1 MTATQPTTSFHTT
14 PGDPFQVMEYTL
26 GNGMKLFLS
35 VNPFEPRIFT
45 NIAVRAGSKQDPAE
59 TTGLAHYMEHMLF
72 KGTSRIGALD
82 WDREKVLLD
91 RISDLYE
98 QHRRAETEEERLAI
112 YAEIDRVSNE
122 AAPLAAANE
131 YDKLSGA
138 IGANHTNAYTWLDQT
153 VYVNEIPCN
162 ELERWMRLESERFRM
177 MALRLFHT
185 ELETVYEEF
194 NISQDRD
201 FRKVGNALRAM
212 LYPTHPYGTQTTLG
226 SPEHLKRPSHVN
238 IQRYF
243 HTYYVPNNMAMLLAG
258 DFDPGEAVELAER
271 FFGSYEP
278 RFVPPFHF
286 EKQAQINGPLR
297 KEVFG
302 QEGPYLQMAWR
313 FGPAAAEEQV
323 VLQMVRRL
331 LFNNQ
336 AGLLDIHLNQNQLVL
351 ESEAWSWPN
360 ADYTA
365 FGVYAKP
372 REGQTLEE
380 AEQLLLQQI
389 ERLQQGDFDDRL
401 LEAVVKDYKLEEW
414 KALESNA
421 ERISRMTYAFINGM
435 PWAQMSGRIAAM
447 ERITKDEVTA
457 FAREHLRSDNYV
469 VVYKRQGPDPG
480 VIKVEKP
487 PITPVTLN
495 REGVSDFAKAF
506 LSIQT
511 EPILPV
517 FEDFDARIRTH
528 TLSNGLSFDYVY
540 NPASPLFRLDYI
552 FEMGKSSD
560 PSFAIAMNYLPYLG
574 TTRKSAVQIKQEL
587 FRLGLSFEATC
598 NDERAYLT
606 LSGLEES
613 FEEGLQLLEE
623 LLAGVQNDAQALQN
637 IISDTLLHRRNA
649 KQDRNVILRDAMNAY
664 ARFGPESPFT
674 FRLPEADLRALQADQ
689 LTGRIKA
696 LNGLE
701 HRVYYYGQKDR
712 EEVARLLEKH
722 HVSPTVPKPVPQLR
736 IFQEVD
742 TAKHQV
748 LFVDFPIVQADVLLV
763 SKGTPNFN
771 AEEYLY
777 RDWYNEYFGYGLSS
791 IVFQEIREAKALAYS
806 TYAMYSS
813 PARQDRA
820 HYLRAYVG
828 TQPDKLPDALP
839 ALLGIIQNMPV
850 AEAQVEHARQSVIKR
865 LASERI
871 LPSKLYWTAR
881 AWRDVGIHSDF
892 RSAVHEHLQQCRTED
907 LLSFQQRHVRDRA
920 FTFLVLGSRERV
932 DLDYLASFG
941 PVRELG
947 MEEIFGY

>member
-1 MTATQPTTSFHTT
+1 MTVTHQTTAFLTV
-14 PGDPFQVMEYTL
+14 PGDPYQVMEHTL
-26 GNGMKLFLS
+26 ENGMKLFLS
-35 VNPFEPRIFT
+35 LNPFEPRIFT
-45 NIAVRAGSKQDPAE
+45 HIAVRAGSKQDPAD

-82 WDREKVLLD
+82 WDREKVLLE

-98 QHRRAETEEERLAI
+98 QHRCAETEHDRRAI
-112 YAEIDRVSNE
+112 YIEIDRVSNE

-212 LYPTHPYGTQTTLG
+212 LYPAHPYGTQTTLG
-226 SPEHLKRPSHVN
+226 SPEHLKRPSQVN

-243 HTYYVPNNMAMLLAG
+243 HNYYVPNNMAIMMAG
-258 DFDPGEAVELAER
+258 DFDPREVVELAER
-271 FFGSYEP
+271 YFGAYEARP
-278 RFVPPFHF
+278 IPPFHY
-286 EKQAQINGPLR
+286 EEQPPIAGPVR
-297 KEVFG
+297 REVFG
-302 QEGPYLQMAWR
+302 QEAPYVQMAWR
-313 FGPAAAEEQV
+313 FGPAASEEQV
-323 VLQMVRRL
+323 ALKLIRRML
-331 LFNNQ
+331 YNEQ
-336 AGLLDIHLNQNQLVL
+336 AGLLDLHLNQTQLVL
-351 ESEAWSWPN
+351 ESEAWCWPN

-365 FGVYAKP
+365 FGLYAKP

-380 AEQLLLQQI
+380 AEHLLLQQLD
-389 ERLQQGDFDDRL
+389 RLCNGDFDPHL

-414 KALESNA
+414 RALESNA
-421 ERISRMTYAFINGM
+421 DRIVRITYAYVNGLSWAEMIDRIN
-435 PWAQMSGRIAAM
+435 AM
-447 ERITKDEVTA
+447 ERVTKEDVVA
-457 FAREHLRSDNYV
+457 FAKQHLRSDNYV
-469 VVYKRQGPDPG
+469 AVYKRQGPDPG
-480 VIKVEKP
+480 VVKVEKP
-487 PITPVTLN
+487 PITPVALN
-495 REGVSDFAKAF
+495 REGVSSFAREF
-506 LSIQT
+506 LSLHT
-511 EPILPV
+511 GPIPPV
-517 FEDFDARIRTH
+517 FDDFETRIHTQ
-528 TLSNGLSFDYVY
+528 TLSNGLPLDYVY
-540 NPASPLFRLDYI
+540 NPTNPLFRLDYI
-552 FEMGKSSD
+552 FEMGKISD

-574 TTRKSAVQIKQEL
+574 TSSKSAVQIKQEL
-587 FRLGLSFEATC
+587 FRLGLAFEATC

-613 FEEGLQLLEE
+613 FEDGLQLLEE
-623 LLAGVQNDAQALQN
+623 LLAGVQNDGHALQN
-637 IISDTLLHRRNA
+637 IVSDTLLLRRNA
-649 KQDRNVILRDAMNAY
+649 KLDRNVILRDALNAY

-674 FRLPEADLRALQADQ
+674 FRLPEADLRALQPEQ

-696 LNGLE
+696 LNGLA
-701 HRVYYYGQKDR
+701 HRIYYYGQKDR
-712 EEVARLLEKH
+712 DEVARLLEKH
-722 HVSPTVPKPVPQLR
+722 HVSPASPKPVPALKS
-736 IFQEVD
+736 FAELD
-742 TAKHQV
+742 TAQHQV

-763 SKGTPNFN
+763 SKGTPAFN

-806 TYAMYSS
+806 TYAMYSA

-820 HYLRAYVG
+820 HYMRAYVG
-828 TQPDKLPDALP
+828 TQPDKLADAIP
-839 ALLGIIQNMPV
+839 ALLHIIQHMPV
-850 AEAQVEHARQSVIKR
+850 AEAQIEHTRQSVLKR
-865 LASERI
+865 LASERT

-881 AWRDVGIHSDF
+881 AWGDLGIHHDFRRDVY
-892 RSAVHEHLQQCRTED
+892 AHLQECRTED
-907 LLSFQQRHVRDRA
+907 LLAFQHRFVRDRA

-932 DLDYLASFG
+932 DLDYLATFG
-941 PVRELG
+941 PLRELD